1 MINTGFQYSSGGAEW
16 RNNPLTHI
24 CITIRMYVSSFYMG
38 NVPKIMTHEIH
49 QHDHGIGQKNEAVLE
64 KMSVEKKPIHFP
76 YM

>member
-1 MINTGFQYSSGGAEW
+1 
-16 RNNPLTHI
+16 
-24 CITIRMYVSSFYMG
+24 MG